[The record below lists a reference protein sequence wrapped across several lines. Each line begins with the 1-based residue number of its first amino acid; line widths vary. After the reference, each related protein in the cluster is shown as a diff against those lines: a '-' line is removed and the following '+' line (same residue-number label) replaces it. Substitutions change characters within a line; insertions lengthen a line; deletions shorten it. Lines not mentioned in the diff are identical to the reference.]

1 MSMLKTLSLLLAGL
15 WLLSLILRVGGEL
28 VHLFL
33 VMALLA
39 FAIDLR
45 QPGGRRKGASNGAG

>member
-1 MSMLKTLSLLLAGL
+1 MLKTLSLLLAGL

-28 VHLFL
+28 AHLFL

-39 FAIDLR
+39 FAVDLR
-45 QPGGRRKGASNGAG
+45 HTGGKRGGAPESGE